1 MNNLNKKNPF
11 KVPKDYFYFFV
22 KKIRNKIKSNS
33 LRYGFITPSNYF
45 NSVENQ
51 ISRKVFT
58 SKRVFITLKNLY
70 TSSAIA
76 VILIIFIYIK
86 NTRTYD
92 SDIEEFFIE
101 EYLIKNSTYDI
112 ANQFDLS
119 DLNTDMFIN
128 SINSINSIS
137 IDDLHLIKI
146 YEDYTPNLITN
157 ENE

>member
-1 MNNLNKKNPF
+1 MNDLDKKNPF
-11 KVPKDYFYFFV
+11 RVPKDYFYFFG
-22 KKIRNKIKSNS
+22 KKMRSKIKTNS
-33 LRYGFITPSNYF
+33 LRYGFITPSDYF

-51 ISRKVFT
+51 ISRKVFAP
-58 SKRVFITLKNLY
+58 KRVFISLINLY
-70 TSSAIA
+70 RFTAIA
-76 VILIIFIYIK
+76 VILIIFIYLK
-86 NTRTYD
+86 NTRTHE

-128 SINSINSIS
+128 SINSIS

-146 YEDYTPNLITN
+146 YEDYTSNLITN